1 MATTTLGQLRLSAKA
16 LGIPAPAIRGLGSEE
31 LSALIAEKL
40 NGGGST
46 TKAPARKTRTAPAR
60 KTTVARKT
68 AASAKSKPAAKST
81 TGKAKRSTSGTGNGS
96 GRHLLVDV
104 DYNQTE
110 NWNAREGS
118 APDLIVKALRRFKG
132 NRAKVFDALVPKIG
146 TFVNPK
152 DSQGRKR
159 SKENA
164 EEMLRYRISRTA
176 WDFAMKTGQHE
187 KSTDRV
193 EYGSNAASK
202 PARRQTNPSARKATG
217 SPRTAT
223 KTRTAPRATRKTATR
238 QKAAQRPA
246 ARKTATKKSPV
257 AKKKTTARR

>member
-1 MATTTLGQLRLSAKA
+1 MATTLGQLRQSAKA
-16 LGIPAPAIRGLGSEE
+16 LGIPVGDIRGASSEE
-31 LSALIAEKL
+31 LQALITEHL
-40 NGGGST
+40 NGGST
-46 TKAPARKTRTAPAR
+46 KTKAPARKTRTAPAR
-60 KTTVARKT
+60 KTTAARKTATRKT

-81 TGKAKRSTSGTGNGS
+81 MGKAKRSTSGTGNGS

-187 KSTDRV
+187 KSTDRI

-202 PARRQTNPSARKATG
+202 PARKATG
-217 SPRTAT
+217 GSRTAT
-223 KTRTAPRATRKTATR
+223 KAKATPRATRKTATR

-246 ARKTATKKSPV
+246 RKTVAKKTPV

>member
-1 MATTTLGQLRLSAKA
+1 MATTLGQLRQFAKS
-16 LGIPAPAIRGLGSEE
+16 LDIPVGDIRGASSEE
-31 LSALIAEKL
+31 LQALISEKL
-40 NGGGST
+40 NGGG

-193 EYGSNAASK
+193 EYGSNATQK
-202 PARRQTNPSARKATG
+202 TARKATG
-217 SPRTAT
+217 SSRTST